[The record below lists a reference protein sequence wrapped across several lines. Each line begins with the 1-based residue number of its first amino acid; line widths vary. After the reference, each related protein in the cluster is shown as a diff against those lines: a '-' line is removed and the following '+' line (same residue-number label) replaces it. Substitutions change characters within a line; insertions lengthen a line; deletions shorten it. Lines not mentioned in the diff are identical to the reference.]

1 MGANSE
7 IGFLNFMS
15 FIFAIFSAIDSIVHI
30 VSAAQDIEDSKNE
43 KSTNVYIIILMVIRL
58 LVSIIYIVLMIV
70 SRRIKLSNFLTI
82 LSSMIYTITLAVV
95 MILSCF
101 VINFR
106 DSTLSL
112 NVHIIATYLAS
123 AVSFKLLVIQYV
135 EEDENDKFK
144 KKSRFTNVLRI
155 FDQNLLAFSTLIT
168 VIIAVVIGAIL
179 RETNPEWN
187 SRSIKYIGFIGEIF
201 LRMLKCL
208 ILPLIFSSLV
218 FAMGNLDTRLSGKIG
233 LKIVIYY
240 LGTTVMAIIL
250 GIILVLTIKP
260 GSRSNEDDADD
271 IKPQGSNLTT
281 TDTVLD
287 LIRYLDHHKYLK
299 LFPTVDTQFKNSKI
313 FFGFKFLFK

>member
-1 MGANSE
+1 MGSNSG

-15 FIFAIFSAIDSIVHI
+15 FIFAIFSVVDSIVHI
-30 VSAAQDIEDSKNE
+30 VSGAKDIEDSKNE
-43 KSTNVYIIILMVIRL
+43 KSTNIYIITLMVIRL
-58 LVSIIYIVLMIV
+58 LVSIIYIVLRIV
-70 SRRIKLSNFLTI
+70 SRRFKLSDFLTI
-82 LSSMIYTITLAVV
+82 FSSLIYSTTLAVV

-123 AVSFKLLVIQYV
+123 AVSFKLLVIQYLG
-135 EEDENDKFK
+135 EDEDNKFK
-144 KKSRFTNVLRI
+144 KKSRFANVLRI

-187 SRSIKYIGFIGEIF
+187 SRSIKYVGFIGEIF

-240 LGTTVMAIIL
+240 MGTTVLAIIL
-250 GIILVLTIKP
+250 GIILVLTIQP
-260 GSRSNEDDADD
+260 GSRSNEETDDL
-271 IKPQGSNLTT
+271 KPQRANITT

-287 LIRYLDHHKYLK
+287 LIRYLNHQKY
-299 LFPTVDTQFKNSKI
+299 F
-313 FFGFKFLFK
+313 

>member
-1 MGANSE
+1 MGSDSG
-7 IGFLNFMS
+7 IGFLLFMS
-15 FIFAIFSAIDSIVHI
+15 FIFAIFSLIDSIVHI
-30 VSAAQDIEDSKNE
+30 VSAAQDLKDFINE
-43 KSTNVYIIILMVIRL
+43 KSTNTYIIILMVIRL
-58 LVSIIYIVLMIV
+58 LASIIYVVLRIA
-70 SRRIKLSNFLTI
+70 SRRLKLSNFLTL
-82 LSSMIYTITLAVV
+82 LSSLIYSITLAVV

-123 AVSFKLLVIQYV
+123 AVSFKLLVIQYLDD
-135 EEDENDKFK
+135 DENNKFK
-144 KKSRFTNVLRI
+144 KKSRPRNVLRI

-168 VIIAVVIGAIL
+168 VVIAVVIGAIL
-179 RETNPEWN
+179 RETNPDWN

-260 GSRSNEDDADD
+260 GSRSNEDSGDS
-271 IKPQGSNLTT
+271 KPQGSNLTT

-287 LIRYLDHHKYLK
+287 LIRYLDHQKYFK
-299 LFPTVDTQFKNSKI
+299 LFSKQLTHNLKI
-313 FFGFKFLFK
+313 QKFYLN